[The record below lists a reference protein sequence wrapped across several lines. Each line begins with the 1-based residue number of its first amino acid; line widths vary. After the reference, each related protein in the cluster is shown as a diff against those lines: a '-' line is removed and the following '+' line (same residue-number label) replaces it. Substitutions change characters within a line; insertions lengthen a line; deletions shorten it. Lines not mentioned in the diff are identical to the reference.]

1 MSARVVPTKPHA
13 ISASDL
19 RRLHRAY
26 DLRNPDEIVPFLT
39 DHPELVPLLIE
50 GRRQIDDYFADGV
63 PVSLSLD
70 TDPEEGDQG
79 LYAWI
84 VTDMPVE
91 ESHQRLYRFWREWWD
106 KQTPSLPWLLFFGA
120 L

>member
-1 MSARVVPTKPHA
+1 M
-13 ISASDL
+13 
-19 RRLHRAY
+19 
-26 DLRNPDEIVPFLT
+26 
-39 DHPELVPLLIE
+39 PLLIE
-50 GRRQIDDYFADGV
+50 GRQQIDHYFAAGV

-84 VTDMPVE
+84 LTGMPVE
-91 ESHQRLYRFWREWWD
+91 ESHERQYQLWHEWWY
-106 KQTPSLPWLLFFGA
+106 KQTPSLPWLLFFAA